1 MSTSRATAI
10 SRSTREM
17 PDRDFN
23 LVALD
28 MIMQRIAGHIKEN

>member
-1 MSTSRATAI
+1 MADNFGLKI
-10 SRSTREM
+10 GLEGGH
-17 PDRDFN
+17 N